1 MTKAEADQ
9 TIVQEYE
16 VDAAPDK
23 LWRAVSI
30 TEYREQWLPSGD
42 LDGAE
47 PLSLDEGRSVRYAM
61 KEPEP
66 PFRRSEVTFEIEPI
80 GAGRSLF
87 RITHRLTAGIEMR
100 AANSNTRPG
109 IRMAA

>member
-30 TEYREQWLPSGD
+30 TEYREQISTVPSHSPWTK
-42 LDGAE
+42 GA
-47 PLSLDEGRSVRYAM
+47 RSAT
-61 KEPEP
+61 P
-66 PFRRSEVTFEIEPI
+66 
-80 GAGRSLF
+80 
-87 RITHRLTAGIEMR
+87 
-100 AANSNTRPG
+100 
-109 IRMAA
+109 

>member
-30 TEYREQWLPSGD
+30 TEYREQWLPSGASVPPQRSPLRD
-42 LDGAE
+42 RADRSRAE
-47 PLSLDEGRSVRYAM
+47 PLPHHPSPDR
-61 KEPEP
+61 
-66 PFRRSEVTFEIEPI
+66 
-80 GAGRSLF
+80 
-87 RITHRLTAGIEMR
+87 
-100 AANSNTRPG
+100 
-109 IRMAA
+109 